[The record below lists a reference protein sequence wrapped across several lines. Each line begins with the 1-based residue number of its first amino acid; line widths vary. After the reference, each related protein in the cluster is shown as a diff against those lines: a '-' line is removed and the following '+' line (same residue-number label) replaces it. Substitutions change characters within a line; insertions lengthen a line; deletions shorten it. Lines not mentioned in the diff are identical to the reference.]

1 MINGISGKVDYNYK
15 IGLVISQNNINTTVG
30 RTTGLSAYDPANSKK
45 YPYSGNLPT
54 QRSQRL
60 IKMERLR
67 QNPQGKYTSQQH
79 STVQPKQSA
88 K

>member
-1 MINGISGKVDYNYK
+1 MI
-15 IGLVISQNNINTTVG
+15 LQT
-30 RTTGLSAYDPANSKK
+30 AKK

-54 QRSQRL
+54 QRLQRL
-60 IKMERLR
+60 IKMERSR

-79 STVQPKQSA
+79 STVQLKQPA